1 MDNNSQMG
9 NKPNFEDGG
18 NGGRKPK
25 RIDLLRFTEVLKEV
39 KEGKKTAK
47 EGAAQLGISIDKYYR
62 ERRKLQKENDKLL
75 Q

>member
-1 MDNNSQMG
+1 M
-9 NKPNFEDGG
+9 
-18 NGGRKPK
+18 K
-25 RIDLLRFTEVLKEV
+25 R
-39 KEGKKTAK
+39 AK